1 MFNVKE
7 NVTIPSLNL
16 SIAPVIASDKINFKQ
31 RKIKNLLILS
41 TFTKTKKRKMKEII
55 DTIMIKALQKFEN
68 YTILNP
74 LDIDIRSNYITEK
87 INSFKYYV
95 YQVMIKNILFSASIV
110 NDTQQVFIVCYNL
123 DSAKEALINGKLYSI
138 LGIIN
143 ISEIKNWEQVKGKS
157 IYVNVKFDDI
167 SSNIESAAHFA
178 FKITTAFPTEI
189 FEFKIELLD
198 DQAKQIK
205 FAESENKV
213 PALDIQIDILK

>member
-1 MFNVKE
+1 
-7 NVTIPSLNL
+7 
-16 SIAPVIASDKINFKQ
+16 
-31 RKIKNLLILS
+31 
-41 TFTKTKKRKMKEII
+41 
-55 DTIMIKALQKFEN
+55 
-68 YTILNP
+68 
-74 LDIDIRSNYITEK
+74 
-87 INSFKYYV
+87 
-95 YQVMIKNILFSASIV
+95 MIKNILFSASIV

-123 DSAKEALINGKLYSI
+123 DSAKKALINGKLYSI

-178 FKITTAFPTEI
+178 FKFTTAFPTEI

-205 FAESENKV
+205 FAASENKV